1 MFASD
6 IMTAPVKSIRPDATI
21 GEAIALLLSERV
33 SGLPVTD
40 EHGRLAGIVSEGDFL
55 HRAEIGTA
63 KRRPR
68 WIEFLLGPGE
78 IAESYVQS
86 HGRKV
91 GEVMTRDV
99 VTVSEG
105 ASLTEVVDVME
116 KRKVKRLPVVSGD
129 LLVGIITRS
138 DLLRALSAAV
148 AGKAAEPADCSDQAI
163 LGKLMAELTQ
173 QGFVSPKCLDVTVDK
188 GVVTLTGEIFD
199 ERQRPAMVVA
209 AENIPGVVNVVDKL
223 VWIEPFS
230 GMTIGKPDML

>member
-6 IMTAPVKSIRPDATI
+6 MMTAPVKSIHPDATI

-40 EHGRLAGIVSEGDFL
+40 EQGRLVGIVSEGDFL

-63 KRRPR
+63 RRRSR

-105 ASLTEVVDVME
+105 TSLTDVVDVME
-116 KRKVKRLPVVSGD
+116 KHNVKRLPVVSGE

-148 AGKAAEPADCSDQAI
+148 AGKAAETADCSDQAI
-163 LGKLMAELTQ
+163 LGRLMAELNQ

-199 ERQRPAMVVA
+199 ERQRPAMLVA
-209 AENIPGVVNVVDKL
+209 AENITGVVKVVDKL

-230 GMTIGKPDML
+230 GMTIGNANPL